1 MVHSLPR
8 TRAQAWR
15 TPMIG
20 LPTLA
25 SHAPE
30 GPCAKTQV
38 IERVV
43 VPCSGIGSTGL
54 VTLQPAVPTTVKK
67 PIITSSRFLFV
78 LIRLSAFLLVRPELQ
93 TAYRRRAKSGRKK
106 VSRPV
111 ER

>member
-20 LPTLA
+20 LPRLA
-25 SHAPE
+25 SQAPE
-30 GPCAKTQV
+30 GSSARTQV
-38 IERVV
+38 IERLI

-67 PIITSSRFLFV
+67 PIITSSRFLIV
-78 LIRLSAFLLVRPELQ
+78 VIRLSALLLVRPELRTGYPGGAQ
-93 TAYRRRAKSGRKK
+93 TGRK
-106 VSRPV
+106 
-111 ER
+111 